1 MNFAKFLKTPFLTVY
16 LRWLPL
22 PLQNGNMA
30 FYWLSR
36 FVRLRRSVKVLCS
49 EGFSLCDLYLHH
61 HPILLTNQFEL
72 IGTVC
77 FLHNYRKLI
86 LSFEFSQSRAKNQ
99 VKKCYTLGKVTLK
112 AHSKVWDKFLA
123 SEHPLKKMKNAFYFT
138 SKTLFVLK
146 IFKFFFWLFGHVEK
160 RLD

>member
-1 MNFAKFLKTPFLTVY
+1 MNFAKFLRTPFLTVY

-146 IFKFFFWLFGHVEK
+146 ILKFLSCPFGHVAK
-160 RLD
+160 QG